1 MLIKI
6 ADNYDEDVDTA
17 TAAMTSLL
25 EPVMIVFLALVVGTI
40 VVALFLPIVIISMD
54 FGSPNAELGE

>member
-1 MLIKI
+1 
-6 ADNYDEDVDTA
+6 VDTA

-40 VVALFLPIVIISMD
+40 GVALFLPIVIISMD